1 MFKIGDIE
9 IKNRVVMAPMAGIT
23 NGAFRK
29 IVHQFGAG
37 LTYGEMV
44 SDKALCFN
52 SENTYRMLEVSE
64 EEGIVAMQLFGGEL
78 ESMVKAAQI
87 IEKECRAPILDI
99 NMGCP
104 VPKVIKSK
112 AGSYLLK
119 DIDYAYNLIK
129 SIVEAV
135 NKPVTVKLRL
145 GYDNNHINVVS
156 MAKAME
162 QAGVKAIAVHGRTKS
177 QMYEGRADWS
187 YIKKVKETV
196 KVPVIGNGDIKS
208 CYDAKRMIEE
218 TNCDAIMIARGALG
232 NPWLIKECVDYLEKG
247 ILPSIVTVEDK
258 LRMILYHAK
267 ELIKIS
273 PSELIAMKEMRSHA
287 CWYFKGLD
295 NSNKY
300 KIKLNAMKTLDDLIT
315 IIKDYYYEVF
325 SIQLQLDS

>member
-1 MFKIGDIE
+1 
-9 IKNRVVMAPMAGIT
+9 
-23 NGAFRK
+23 
-29 IVHQFGAG
+29 
-37 LTYGEMV
+37 
-44 SDKALCFN
+44 
-52 SENTYRMLEVSE
+52 
-64 EEGIVAMQLFGGEL
+64 MQLFGGEL

-187 YIKKVKETV
+187 YIKKVKEAV

-208 CYDAKRMIEE
+208 CYDAK
-218 TNCDAIMIARGALG
+218 G
-232 NPWLIKECVDYLEKG
+232 
-247 ILPSIVTVEDK
+247 
-258 LRMILYHAK
+258 
-267 ELIKIS
+267 
-273 PSELIAMKEMRSHA
+273 
-287 CWYFKGLD
+287 
-295 NSNKY
+295 
-300 KIKLNAMKTLDDLIT
+300 
-315 IIKDYYYEVF
+315 
-325 SIQLQLDS
+325 